1 LSADYPQNENF
12 YRCIEK
18 HAFMHMHV
26 LTTTVSGAL
35 MLPDPMNPRPLARF
49 SLFESSDLDEARERV
64 ARVFCPHR
72 LDMIGRGRFDACHN
86 HVSGERL
93 SLNYIQYGAKT
104 LIAPGEL
111 KDFYLLQIPLS
122 GGAAISN
129 GPDHYYS
136 CPEKAAVLNPHLP
149 TTMIWDE
156 GCRQILV
163 KVERE
168 ALQDHLSQLL
178 GSGAGKP
185 LTFSGPLDLTSDVG
199 TALRGLIM
207 HLVTQADNGQ
217 VMLSSGGLLAR
228 QLESVILSG
237 ILEAGQHNYSRY
249 LRPTRSAA
257 APRHVRKAEEYVRN
271 NLDNPISLD
280 DIANAAGVT
289 ARSLQLGFRNF
300 RNTSPMALLRS
311 ERLRRVHEEL
321 MAGAPGASVTEVATR
336 WGFSHLGR
344 FSQIYKEKYGQSP
357 STTLQNGLSIGF
369 SD

>member
-1 LSADYPQNENF
+1 
-12 YRCIEK
+12 
-18 HAFMHMHV
+18 
-26 LTTTVSGAL
+26 
-35 MLPDPMNPRPLARF
+35 MLPNAMTMRPLAQF
-49 SLFESSDLDEARERV
+49 SLFASSDLDEAREKV

-86 HVSGERL
+86 HVAGERL

-111 KDFYLLQIPLS
+111 KDFYLLQIPIS

-129 GPDHYYS
+129 GPDYYYS
-136 CPEKAAVLNPHLP
+136 CARKAAVLNPHLP

-156 GCRQILV
+156 DCRQLLV
-163 KVERE
+163 KIERQ

-178 GSGAGKP
+178 GSSAGKP
-185 LTFSGPLDLTSDVG
+185 LTFTGPVDLTTGVG
-199 TALRGLIM
+199 SALGGLIR
-207 HLVTQADNGQ
+207 HLVSQAESGEG
-217 VMLSSGGLLAR
+217 VLSSGGLLAR
-228 QLESVILSG
+228 QLESVVLSG

-257 APRHVRKAEEYVRN
+257 APRHVRKAEEFVRS
-271 NLDNPISLD
+271 NLDNPISLEE
-280 DIANAAGVT
+280 IANAAGVT
-289 ARSLQLGFRNF
+289 PRALQLGFRNF
-300 RNTSPMALLRS
+300 RNTSPMALVRD

-321 MAGAPGASVTEVATR
+321 MAGTPGTSVTEVATR

-344 FSQIYKEKYGQSP
+344 FSQIYKTRYGQSP
-357 STTLQNGLSIGF
+357 SKTLQNGAGVGF

>member
-1 LSADYPQNENF
+1 
-12 YRCIEK
+12 
-18 HAFMHMHV
+18 
-26 LTTTVSGAL
+26 
-35 MLPDPMNPRPLARF
+35 
-49 SLFESSDLDEARERV
+49 
-64 ARVFCPHR
+64 
-72 LDMIGRGRFDACHN
+72 
-86 HVSGERL
+86 
-93 SLNYIQYGAKT
+93 
-104 LIAPGEL
+104 
-111 KDFYLLQIPLS
+111 
-122 GGAAISN
+122 
-129 GPDHYYS
+129 
-136 CPEKAAVLNPHLP
+136 
-149 TTMIWDE
+149 
-156 GCRQILV
+156 
-163 KVERE
+163 
-168 ALQDHLSQLL
+168 
-178 GSGAGKP
+178 
-185 LTFSGPLDLTSDVG
+185 
-199 TALRGLIM
+199 M

-237 ILEAGQHNYSRY
+237 ILEAGQHNYSTY
-249 LRPTRSAA
+249 PRPTRSAA

>member
-1 LSADYPQNENF
+1 
-12 YRCIEK
+12 
-18 HAFMHMHV
+18 
-26 LTTTVSGAL
+26 
-35 MLPDPMNPRPLARF
+35 
-49 SLFESSDLDEARERV
+49 
-64 ARVFCPHR
+64 
-72 LDMIGRGRFDACHN
+72 
-86 HVSGERL
+86 
-93 SLNYIQYGAKT
+93 
-104 LIAPGEL
+104 
-111 KDFYLLQIPLS
+111 
-122 GGAAISN
+122 
-129 GPDHYYS
+129 
-136 CPEKAAVLNPHLP
+136 VLNPHLP

-199 TALRGLIM
+199 AALYGLIM
-207 HLVTQADNGQ
+207 HLVTEADNGQ

-257 APRHVRKAEEYVRN
+257 APRHVRKAEEFVRS

-289 ARSLQLGFRNF
+289 PRSLQLGFRNF

-321 MAGAPGASVTEVATR
+321 MAGAPGDLGNRSGDPLGLFASRPVFADLQGKIRSVAEQDPAERRPGSAFPTR
-336 WGFSHLGR
+336 IENGPRRIEERAVCMSCLQFMPGVKPGSVDVAVPTGDGLDL
-344 FSQIYKEKYGQSP
+344 KELIKPQTPP
-357 STTLQNGLSIGF
+357 SRARPDAFVPPKGANRRRAT
-369 SD
+369 

>member
-1 LSADYPQNENF
+1 
-12 YRCIEK
+12 
-18 HAFMHMHV
+18 
-26 LTTTVSGAL
+26 
-35 MLPDPMNPRPLARF
+35 MLPDRMTTRPLAGF

-72 LDMIGRGRFDACHN
+72 LDMIGRGTFDACHN
-86 HVSGERL
+86 HVAGDRL
-93 SLNYIQYGAKT
+93 SLNFIQYGAKT

-136 CPEKAAVLNPHLP
+136 CAETAAMLNPHLP

-163 KVERE
+163 RIERA
-168 ALQDHLSQLL
+168 ALQEQLSLLL
-178 GSGAGKP
+178 GSSAGKP
-185 LTFSGPLDLTSDVG
+185 LTFCGPVDLTTGVG
-199 TALRGLIM
+199 SSLSALIM
-207 HLVTQADNGQ
+207 HLVAQADNGQ
-217 VMLSSGGLLAR
+217 MMLASGGLLAR
-228 QLESVILSG
+228 QLETVILSG
-237 ILEAGQHNYSRY
+237 ILEAGQHNYSKY
-249 LRPTRSAA
+249 LRPTQSAA
-257 APRHVRKAEEYVRN
+257 APRHVRKAEEFVRD

-289 ARSLQLGFRNF
+289 PRALQLGFRNF
-300 RNTSPMALLRS
+300 RNTSPMAVLRS

-321 MAGAPGASVTEVATR
+321 MAGAPGVSVTEVATR

-344 FSQIYKEKYGQSP
+344 FSQSYKARYGQSP
-357 STTLQNGLSIGF
+357 SRTLQHGSSIGF

>member
-1 LSADYPQNENF
+1 
-12 YRCIEK
+12 
-18 HAFMHMHV
+18 
-26 LTTTVSGAL
+26 
-35 MLPDPMNPRPLARF
+35 MLPDPMTPRPLARF

-111 KDFYLLQIPLS
+111 TDFYLLQIPLS
-122 GGAAISN
+122 GGAAINN

-136 CPEKAAVLNPHLP
+136 CPKKAAVLNPHLP

-199 TALRGLIM
+199 SALYGLIM
-207 HLVTQADNGQ
+207 HLVRQADNGQ

-249 LRPTRSAA
+249 LRPTRSAV

-271 NLDNPISLD
+271 NLDSPISLD

-300 RNTSPMALLRS
+300 RNTSPMALLRA

-357 STTLQNGLSIGF
+357 STTLQNGSSIGF

>member
-1 LSADYPQNENF
+1 
-12 YRCIEK
+12 
-18 HAFMHMHV
+18 MHV

-35 MLPDPMNPRPLARF
+35 MLPDPMTTRPLARF

-72 LDMIGRGRFDACHN
+72 LDMIGRGAFDACHN
-86 HVSGERL
+86 HVAGDRL
-93 SLNYIQYGAKT
+93 SLNFIQYGAKT

-136 CPEKAAVLNPHLP
+136 CSEKAAVLNPHLP

-163 KVERE
+163 KIGRV

-185 LTFSGPLDLTSDVG
+185 LTFSGPLDLTTDVG
-199 TALRGLIM
+199 VALRGLIM

-237 ILEAGQHNYSRY
+237 ILEAGQHNYSKY

-257 APRHVRKAEEYVRN
+257 APRHVRKAEDFVRG

-321 MAGAPGASVTEVATR
+321 MAGAPGTSVTEVATR

-357 STTLQNGLSIGF
+357 SKTLQNGSSVGF

>member
-1 LSADYPQNENF
+1 
-12 YRCIEK
+12 
-18 HAFMHMHV
+18 
-26 LTTTVSGAL
+26 
-35 MLPDPMNPRPLARF
+35 MLPDPMTTRPLAGF

-72 LDMIGRGRFDACHN
+72 LDMIGRGAFDACHN
-86 HVSGERL
+86 HVAGDRL
-93 SLNYIQYGAKT
+93 SLNFIQYGAKT

-129 GPDHYYS
+129 GPERYYS
-136 CPEKAAVLNPHLP
+136 CSETAAMLNPHLP

-163 KVERE
+163 RIERE
-168 ALQDHLSQLL
+168 ALQEQLSVLL
-178 GSGAGKP
+178 GSSAGKP
-185 LTFSGPLDLTSDVG
+185 LTFTGPVDLTTGVG
-199 TALRGLIM
+199 SALSGLIM

-217 VMLSSGGLLAR
+217 VMLASGGLLAR
-228 QLESVILSG
+228 QLEGVILSG
-237 ILEAGQHNYSRY
+237 ILEAGQHNYSKY
-249 LRPTRSAA
+249 LRPTQSAA
-257 APRHVRKAEEYVRN
+257 APRHVRKAEEFVRT

-289 ARSLQLGFRNF
+289 PRALQLGFRSF
-300 RNTSPMALLRS
+300 RNTSPMAVLRA

-321 MAGAPGASVTEVATR
+321 MTGAPGVSVTEVATR

-344 FSQIYKEKYGQSP
+344 FSQSYKVRYGQSP
-357 STTLQNGLSIGF
+357 SRTLQHGSSIGF